1 MSARRGNLPLARY
14 SDPGGRAHLV
24 VLRARLVLDITAAG
38 PARVVAELS
47 GEEGTDQARA
57 VLHGEGGYLERAR
70 RATAPLARPL
80 RAEDLRPPAGPG
92 EATRGGDA
100 VADGE
105 GEQEL
110 AA

>member
-1 MSARRGNLPLARY
+1 MRATNIPLARY
-14 SDPGGRAHLV
+14 QDPGGRAHLV
-24 VLRARLVLDITAAG
+24 VMRGRLVLDISASG

-47 GEEGTDQARA
+47 AEEGAEHARA
-57 VLHGEGGYLERAR
+57 VLHGEGGYLERAS

-80 RAEDLRPPAGPG
+80 RAEDLRPPASPG
-92 EATRGGDA
+92 GATRGGGA